1 MRLFAEQGYRATT
14 VGQIEEAAGLSPRA
28 GGLYKHFAS
37 KRDLFEAGI
46 QRHTREMDRITSM
59 AKLLPYKDLRSDMT
73 LAARLALGELAAER
87 EMMMILQRDGR
98 DFPEFQQ
105 IARERV
111 VNPGFAEAEVLIR
124 RWIGDK
130 GGPEVRA
137 MSAVLFSSL
146 VNFRVLE
153 VMLGEH
159 PAGVSEEDFVEAWV
173 DLAARYISSVLGNT
187 EEEAKE

>member
-37 KRDLFEAGI
+37 KRELFEAGI
-46 QRHTREMDRITSM
+46 QRHTLEMDRITSM
-59 AKLLPYKDLRSDMT
+59 ARLLPYQDLRSDLT

-105 IARERV
+105 IALERV
-111 VNPGFAEAEVLIR
+111 VNPGFAEAETLIR
-124 RWIGDK
+124 RWIGQREE
-130 GGPEVRA
+130 PEVRA
-137 MSAVLFSSL
+137 ASAVLFSSL

-159 PAGVSEEDFVEAWV
+159 PAGVTEDEFIAAWV
-173 DLAARYISSVLGNT
+173 DLAVGYISRKEGP
-187 EEEAKE
+187 EE